1 MGRVRTAAVWGAC
14 FGLGISSASCAQ
26 LERRAIA
33 RASHGLGS
41 AVQRGDRAAIAQRVA
56 PGVRPAV
63 DMHALAGGKK
73 STWSRR
79 LRKPKEIRP
88 DAVVMLTADH
98 PARVIW
104 TSQGWRFADDPTAIF
119 AQDTPAHALR
129 ALVLASKHARWDVLL
144 RLAPRR
150 YRIGLAESDLRAAWT
165 EGEHA
170 AALRRARDRVAAHLG
185 DPILADEHEARLDL
199 GEGHVVR
206 LEREGDAWVIVD
218 F

>member
-1 MGRVRTAAVWGAC
+1 MRALHWAG
-14 FGLGISSASCAQ
+14 GLALVLALASCAQ

-33 RASHGLGS
+33 RASHGLGR
-41 AVQRGDRAAIAQRVA
+41 AVKRGDRAAIAQRVA
-56 PGVRPAV
+56 PGVRPGV
-63 DMHALAGGKK
+63 DLDALRGATKQ
-73 STWSRR
+73 TWSRR

-88 DAVVMLTADH
+88 DAVAMLTADH
-98 PARVIW
+98 PVHVVW
-104 TSQGWRFADDPTAIF
+104 TSQGWRFAEDPTALY

-129 ALVLASKHARWDVLL
+129 ALVLASKRGRWDVLL

-170 AALRRARDRVAAHLG
+170 AALRRARDRVATHLG
-185 DPILADEHEARLDL
+185 DPIAADEHEARLDL
-199 GEGHVVR
+199 GDGHVVR

>member
-1 MGRVRTAAVWGAC
+1 LMR
-14 FGLGISSASCAQ
+14 GLGSAGCLALALALASCAQ

-33 RASHGLGS
+33 RASQGLGR
-41 AVQRGDRAAIAQRVA
+41 AVKRGDRSAVTQRIA
-56 PGVRPAV
+56 PGVRAGV
-63 DMHALAGGKK
+63 DLDALRGGKNA
-73 STWSRR
+73 WSRR

-98 PARVIW
+98 PVRVVW
-104 TSQGWRFADDPTAIF
+104 TSQGWRFADDPTALY

-129 ALVLASKHARWDVLL
+129 ALVLASKQGRWDVLL

-185 DPILADEHEARLDL
+185 DPIAADEHEARLDL
-199 GEGHVVR
+199 GDGHVVR
-206 LEREGDAWVIVD
+206 LEREGDAWVVVD

>member
-1 MGRVRTAAVWGAC
+1 MRRVRSAALLAGL
-14 FGLGISSASCAQ
+14 GLGIASASCAQ

-33 RASHGLGS
+33 RASHGLGR
-41 AVQRGDRAAIAQRVA
+41 AVKRGDRAAVVQRVA

-63 DMHALAGGKK
+63 DLNALAGAKK
-73 STWSRR
+73 GTWSRR

-88 DAVVMLTADH
+88 DAVVMLTPDH
-98 PARVIW
+98 PARVVW
-104 TSQGWRFADDPTAIF
+104 TAQGWRFAEDPTALF

-129 ALVLASKHARWDVLL
+129 ALVWASQHARWDVLL

-150 YRIGLAESDLRAAWT
+150 YRIGLAESDLRTAWT

-185 DPILADEHEARLDL
+185 DPIAADEHEARLDL

>member
-1 MGRVRTAAVWGAC
+1 MRVAHALGLAAVL
-14 FGLGISSASCAQ
+14 GLASCAH

-33 RASHGLGS
+33 RASHRLGR
-41 AVQRGDRAAIAQRVA
+41 AVQRGDRAAIAPRIA
-56 PGVRPAV
+56 PGVRAAV
-63 DMHALAGGKK
+63 DMHALTEGSGRAAWGK
-73 STWSRR
+73 R

-98 PARVIW
+98 PVRAVW
-104 TSQGWRFADDPTAIF
+104 TAQGWRFADDPTAVY

-129 ALVLASKHARWDVLL
+129 ALVLASLHERWDVLL

-150 YRIGLAESDLRAAWT
+150 YRIGLAEADLRAAWS

-170 AALRRARDRVAAHLG
+170 AALRRARDRVKAHLG
-185 DPILADEHEARLDL
+185 DPIAADEHEARLDL

>member
-1 MGRVRTAAVWGAC
+1 MRRMGSAALRVAC
-14 FGLGISSASCAQ
+14 LGLGIASASCAQ

-33 RASHGLGS
+33 RASHQLGR
-41 AVQRGDRAAIAQRVA
+41 AVQRGDRAAVAQRVA

-63 DMHALAGGKK
+63 DMDTLAGAKK
-73 STWSRR
+73 SAWSRR

-88 DAVVMLTADH
+88 DAVVMLTPDH
-98 PARVIW
+98 PVRAVW
-104 TSQGWRFADDPTAIF
+104 TAQGWRFADDPTALF

-185 DPILADEHEARLDL
+185 DPIAADEHEARLDL

>member
-1 MGRVRTAAVWGAC
+1 MRALRWVG
-14 FGLGISSASCAQ
+14 GLVLVLGLASCAQ
-26 LERRAIA
+26 LERRSIA
-33 RASHGLGS
+33 RASHGLGR
-41 AVQRGDRAAIAQRVA
+41 AVKRGDRSAIAQRVA
-56 PGVRPAV
+56 PGVRPGV
-63 DMHALAGGKK
+63 DLDALEAGAKQ
-73 STWSRR
+73 TWSRR
-79 LRKPKEIRP
+79 LRKPREIRP
-88 DAVVMLTADH
+88 DAVAMLTADH
-98 PARVIW
+98 PVRVVW
-104 TSQGWRFADDPTAIF
+104 TTQGWRFAEDPTALY

-129 ALVLASKHARWDVLL
+129 ALVLASRRARWDVLL

-185 DPILADEHEARLDL
+185 DPIAADEHEARLDL